1 MKKVICAILTCS
13 VILTAASAMAKA
25 NGKAYTVKADSS
37 VITLNEGEAYE
48 KNSHVMIPLRKVAEK
63 LGFKVEWNGERQGV
77 MLDNGE
83 VNSTVYI
90 GEDSYYMASSVAI
103 GMSAPTSLG
112 AAPELK
118 GDLTYVPA
126 DIFKVLYCNDGAV
139 KIDGETIVI
148 NSKDENSVQIP
159 NPFTEHETVENAKR
173 ALSFDPV
180 IPTAVPDGYRLDY
193 ISTMSDNFIQ
203 LVYKNGENEFM
214 YRMAKGTDDISGD
227 YNVYKNIK
235 TVDTGNLKVTVR
247 GNDKMN
253 GAVWTDGTY
262 SYAVYSSEGISE
274 SDALKLVS
282 SIK

>member
-63 LGFKVEWNGERQGV
+63 LGFKVDWNEQRQGV
-77 MLDNGE
+77 TLDNGE

-90 GEDSYYMASSVAI
+90 GEDTYYMASSVAI

-126 DIFKVLYCNDGAV
+126 DIFKILYCNDGAV

-148 NSKDENSVQIP
+148 NSKDENPVQMP

-180 IPTAVPDGYRLDY
+180 IPTAVPNGYRLDC
-193 ISTMSDNFIQ
+193 ISTMSDDFIQ

-227 YNVYKNIK
+227 CNVYKNVK
-235 TVDTGNLKVTVR
+235 TVDAENLKITVR
-247 GNDKMN
+247 GNDKIN

-262 SYAVYSSEGISE
+262 SYSVYSSEGISE